1 MKATIV
7 LTLLIVLAVLS
18 LVAEPVLMAS
28 GLTAG
33 HPAGGAT
40 EPALLLISGAG
51 LLAAA
56 SVVRRY
62 VP

>member
-18 LVAEPVLMAS
+18 LVAEPALMAS

-33 HPAGGAT
+33 RQAGGAT